1 MSINIKSL
9 KTAIAAVIK
18 TLSTKDVI
26 WANQNSNTPDGEF
39 LSLKISSTRFIGF
52 SDWQGSPE
60 LQEDETFQVPTQGD
74 REIVLSIQCISQNS
88 MEILLD
94 LVDKLNL
101 NSHLELLAS
110 KKLAYIGMDGD
121 IADITVQINNSFETR
136 AAVDLVFR
144 ISKNYSSDSDN
155 ELGIIESVELS
166 GELDGNGLEDP
177 VEVDLTVEPAE

>member
-101 NSHLELLAS
+101 TSQLELLAS
-110 KKLAYIGMDGD
+110 KKIAYIGMDGD

-144 ISKNYSSDSDN
+144 ISKNYSSVTDN
-155 ELGIIESVELS
+155 ETEIVESVEIQ

-177 VEVDLTVEPAE
+177 VEIDLTVEQEE

>member
-60 LQEDETFQVPTQGD
+60 LQEDETFQTPTQGD

-101 NSHLELLAS
+101 NSQLELLAS
-110 KKLAYIGMDGD
+110 KKIAYIGMDGD

-144 ISKNYSSDSDN
+144 ISKNYSSVTDN
-155 ELGIIESVELS
+155 ETEIVESVELS
-166 GELDGNGLEDP
+166 GELDGNGLETP
-177 VEVDLTVEPAE
+177 LEIDLTV

>member
-1 MSINIKSL
+1 MSVNLKSL
-9 KTAIAAVIK
+9 KTALAEVLK
-18 TLSTKDVI
+18 TLSTKSVI

-39 LSLKISSTRFIGF
+39 LSLKISSMRFVGLT
-52 SDWQGSPE
+52 DWQGAPE
-60 LQEDETFQVPTQGD
+60 LQDDQTFSVPTQGD

-110 KKLAYIGMDGD
+110 KKLAYIGLDGD

-136 AAVDLVFR
+136 AAVDLIFR
-144 ISKNYSSDSDN
+144 ISKNYSSDTAN
-155 ELGIIESVELS
+155 ETGIIESVELS

-177 VEVDLTVEPAE
+177 VVINLTVEPAA

>member
-1 MSINIKSL
+1 MSINVKSL

-18 TLSTKDVI
+18 ELTTKNVI

-52 SDWQGSPE
+52 TDWTGSPE
-60 LQEDETFQVPTQGD
+60 EQEDQTFQTPTQGD

-101 NSHLELLAS
+101 NSYLELLAS
-110 KKLAYIGMDGD
+110 KKIAYIGMDGD

-144 ISKNYSSDSDN
+144 ISKNYSSATDN
-155 ELGIIESVELS
+155 ETGIVESVEIA
-166 GELDGNGLEDP
+166 GELDGNGLETP
-177 VEVDLTVEPAE
+177 VEIDLIV

>member
-1 MSINIKSL
+1 MSINLKSL
-9 KTAIAAVIK
+9 KTAIAEVVN
-18 TLSTKDVI
+18 TLTTKKVI
-26 WANQNSNTPDGEF
+26 WQNQNSNTPSGEF
-39 LSLKISSTRFIGF
+39 LALKISSTRFVGF
-52 SDWQGSPE
+52 TDWQGAPE
-60 LQEDETFQVPTQGD
+60 IQEDETYSVPTQGD

-101 NSHLELLAS
+101 NSSLELLAS
-110 KKLAYIGMDGD
+110 KKLAYLGMDGD

-144 ISKNYSSDSDN
+144 ISKNYSSDTAN
-155 ELGIIESVELS
+155 ETGIIESVEIS

-177 VEVDLTVEPAE
+177 VEIDLTVEPAE